1 MPVERRGQ
9 QNLNRND
16 CSQTDRSIRYHETR
30 GLPLNSFVR
39 IRLHANKGGKEATFC
54 NLFSH
59 FNVENFRAAF
69 RALDG
74 SKAKG
79 MDGIAKS
86 DYESKMDSNLE
97 SLVSRLHKGTY
108 RPQAKKEVL
117 IPKANGKMRPI
128 AISCFEDK
136 IVEWTLGKI
145 LESVYE
151 PIFIRNSF
159 GFRPGKS
166 AHDAIQA
173 SYMTL
178 KDNKRPFVVEI
189 DLQSFFNTVSHR
201 KLLAILKLKI
211 KDPRLL
217 SLVTRF
223 LKAEIH
229 HQESGQTLAQNEG
242 TPQGSV
248 MSPILA
254 NIYLHYVLDQWFL
267 ENYGSKDAV
276 IARYADDAIFMFK
289 QESRANS
296 FLTDLRTRLDKF
308 ELKLNEDKTAIIDLT
323 TGRNGIFHFLGFS
336 FYWAKRWMSFK
347 KTLSVKTH
355 DERLKK
361 KIQEFDGWIKKS
373 RNTRKGEELLKTAR
387 AKLQGHYNY
396 FGYFCNRRSLWRY
409 YHAAAW
415 SLFRWLNRRSQ
426 KKSFN
431 WEAFKSVLELAGI
444 PKPPMMG
451 KLKTIGWNPYAKS

>member
-59 FNVENFRAAF
+59 FNVENFRTAF

-86 DYESKMDSNLE
+86 DYESKMDSKMDSNLE

-108 RPQAKKEVL
+108 CPQAKKEVL

-151 PIFIRNSF
+151 PNFIRNSF

-178 KDNKRPFVVEI
+178 
-189 DLQSFFNTVSHR
+189 TV
-201 KLLAILKLKI
+201 
-211 KDPRLL
+211 
-217 SLVTRF
+217 
-223 LKAEIH
+223 
-229 HQESGQTLAQNEG
+229 
-242 TPQGSV
+242 
-248 MSPILA
+248 
-254 NIYLHYVLDQWFL
+254 
-267 ENYGSKDAV
+267 
-276 IARYADDAIFMFK
+276 
-289 QESRANS
+289 
-296 FLTDLRTRLDKF
+296 LT
-308 ELKLNEDKTAIIDLT
+308 
-323 TGRNGIFHFLGFS
+323 
-336 FYWAKRWMSFK
+336 
-347 KTLSVKTH
+347 
-355 DERLKK
+355 
-361 KIQEFDGWIKKS
+361 
-373 RNTRKGEELLKTAR
+373 
-387 AKLQGHYNY
+387 
-396 FGYFCNRRSLWRY
+396 
-409 YHAAAW
+409 
-415 SLFRWLNRRSQ
+415 
-426 KKSFN
+426 
-431 WEAFKSVLELAGI
+431 
-444 PKPPMMG
+444 
-451 KLKTIGWNPYAKS
+451 